1 MGEVETVLEISDKA
15 HFVLLIVACIV
26 ALVFVLE
33 NLNKLKTMFGIKNKW
48 GIHEEE
54 QNMKIDKLETELK
67 ELKEEV
73 TKVKIEAKEA
83 TKKRKEFEQKITK
96 SLGDISNSLVSS
108 RIDELR
114 GRILEFSNACSTRQ
128 YNKESFD
135 YILASYD
142 MYEKLLAENNM
153 TNGQTE
159 MAIEY
164 IKKKYAE
171 YQQTG
176 FPVY

>member
-1 MGEVETVLEISDKA
+1 MAAGIDLEKA
-15 HFVLLIVACIV
+15 VGDILAEYSVDVSKA
-26 ALVFVLE
+26 A
-33 NLNKLKTMFGIKNKW
+33 
-48 GIHEEE
+48 EEAIT
-54 QNMKIDKLETELK
+54 Q
-67 ELKEEV
+67 V
-73 TKVKIEAKEA
+73 AKEA